1 MLKSEEKYSL
11 IEICPIRNVV
21 ARFGN
26 KWSLLVI
33 LILSEQEV
41 VRFNALCR
49 LIPDISSRVLSA
61 TLKNLEADGFLARRV
76 YPEVPPKVEYRLTPD
91 RKSVV

>member
-11 IEICPIRNVV
+11 IEICPVRNVV

-41 VRFNALCR
+41 VRFNELCR
-49 LIPDISSRVLSA
+49 LTPLGQSLVPLIAQLTAWAQANMPAILRHRRASA
-61 TLKNLEADGFLARRV
+61 
-76 YPEVPPKVEYRLTPD
+76 
-91 RKSVV
+91 S